1 MFCGQDGRTAMVVF
15 RSLGASL
22 AQVKRSIVGPLLD
35 TVEASTLSD
44 ILDICSPMVDFSFGN
59 PAK

>member
-1 MFCGQDGRTAMVVF
+1 MVVF